1 MGHGATVPQASGSVC
16 PNASAPGSG
25 CTPGPL
31 HSPRPTLNGCYWRNL
46 GASWSTSPLFFHTI
60 WVTLAFGAWPSGG
73 PGAPLE
79 QPPELGLGQGRA
91 QLRQPPAIVSDNVRT
106 SPWGRAPLCTQREAS
121 RARSSVWRRPLTVSP
136 VCPLATPSL
145 SLLGA
150 GVLSPWDW
158 GVLAGAPRSR
168 RPCCVSG
175 AAPGSPKPRSP
186 RAAPGCSGSQ
196 CPLVTAGTAA
206 GKSHPR
212 DRGAGGLV
220 WGWGKTS
227 HKGEELQLIQQDLRR
242 APAATLPWA
251 RTSHSRPGCSSP
263 VGHPQLLQLLITP
276 PPTPARRFLLLSN
289 LNAPSFS

>member
-1 MGHGATVPQASGSVC
+1 MGVTGETSAPAGAPALSSSTLYGSLSRSGHGRRGVPEPLWSSHQSWGWARAGHSSRSPPQLSQTMSG
-16 PNASAPGSG
+16 PA
-25 CTPGPL
+25 
-31 HSPRPTLNGCYWRNL
+31 R
-46 GASWSTSPLFFHTI
+46 GAEH
-60 WVTLAFGAWPSGG
+60 
-73 PGAPLE
+73 
-79 QPPELGLGQGRA
+79 
-91 QLRQPPAIVSDNVRT
+91 
-106 SPWGRAPLCTQREAS
+106 LCTQREAS

-263 VGHPQLLQLLITP
+263 VGHPQLLQLLIAP